1 VLASALG
8 NHRLGDA
15 IPAIARDVERR
26 NCLREWD
33 VDITRLYRE
42 SQRIVIRQV
51 LALAIVGI
59 REYFEFPGRGRAA
72 RYIAENLDCP
82 HVSVQ
87 KIGPATEFLS
97 FCSFMA
103 LSLFLLPRIDA
114 QQITPA
120 GKQEERG
127 WKLVWSD
134 EFNQPNGSALDA
146 SKWVVE
152 VGGQG
157 WGNRELEYYTSRP
170 ENLFIRDGALV
181 IEARREN
188 FAIPGGP
195 IQHYTS
201 ARLKTAGRFSQ
212 QYGRFEARIK
222 IPSGQGMWPA
232 FWMLGDDIDEVA
244 WPACGEID
252 IMENIGKEP
261 STIHGSLH
269 GPGYIGDAGIQAP
282 YTLPGKRRFADDFHV
297 FAVEWEPEAIRF
309 YVDDDLY
316 VTRTRADLHPGWK
329 WVFDHPF
336 FLLLNLAVG
345 GSWPGNPDATTV
357 FPQYMLVDY
366 VRVYQRLKP

>member
-1 VLASALG
+1 MENESLVLFSG
-8 NHRLGDA
+8 NL
-15 IPAIARDVERR
+15 V
-26 NCLREWD
+26 
-33 VDITRLYRE
+33 
-42 SQRIVIRQV
+42 
-51 LALAIVGI
+51 
-59 REYFEFPGRGRAA
+59 
-72 RYIAENLDCP
+72 CP
-82 HVSVQ
+82 LLSMQ
-87 KIGPATEFLS
+87 QIGPVTGLLS
-97 FCSFMA
+97 FYSFMA
-103 LSLFLLPRIDA
+103 LLLLSLPRINA

-120 GKQEERG
+120 GKQEERR

-134 EFNQPNGSALDA
+134 EFNQPNGSAVDA
-146 SKWVVE
+146 SKWVME
-152 VGGQG
+152 VGGKG

-188 FAIPGGP
+188 FATPREP
-195 IQHYTS
+195 TRQYTS
-201 ARLKTAGRFSQ
+201 ARLKTAGKFSQ

-232 FWMLGDDIDEVA
+232 FWMLGDNIGEIA

-261 STIHGSLH
+261 STIHGSIH

-282 YTLPGKRRFADDFHV
+282 YTLPGKERFADDFHV

-309 YVDDDLY
+309 YVDNDLY
-316 VTRTRADLHPGWK
+316 ATRTRADLRRGWK

-345 GSWPGNPDATTV
+345 GRWPGNPDAATV

-366 VRVYQRLKP
+366 VRVYQHAKPEGR